1 MSYKKSIIDLYT
13 LMEAFLIGGI
23 MIKINL
29 VNENKEIEINENEK
43 LLDVL
48 KKHSS
53 DYQNYLGIKVNNKLQ
68 DLVNAEFKENDNI
81 EFLDITNKDGHRIYV
96 RTLTLIYIK
105 ACKDIFND
113 IDVEIKH
120 SLNKGLYT
128 DLQHKNLVNKYQ
140 LDKIKQRMQEIIDS
154 KRPINTR
161 FLKIHEAREI
171 FMKQGM
177 EDKVDLL
184 KNWWGDEVRVYEL
197 DGYYDN
203 FYGYLAPNT
212 EFVNKFDLRLFYPGI
227 ILSYPTRESNFE
239 VPEYIEQ
246 KKLYKVFKEA
256 EEWGNIMDVG
266 YVGALN
272 RKIVNNTIDDM
283 IRINEALHE
292 KKIAYIADEIANDK
306 NIKIVLIAG
315 PSSSG
320 KTTFA
325 QRLSIQLRVNG
336 KKTHALS
343 LDDYF
348 VDREKTP
355 RDENGDYDF
364 ETIDAL
370 DLELFNEQL
379 LNLIAGE
386 WVNVPVYNFKLGKRE
401 YTREPVKLSND
412 HIIIIEGIHGL
423 NNQLTDQIPQINKF
437 KIYISA
443 LTQLNID
450 NHNRISTSDLRLL
463 RRLVRDNTHRG
474 NNALKTMELWDN
486 VVKGTEKYIF
496 PYQENADAIF
506 NSALVY
512 ELCVIKKYA
521 EPIISE
527 IGKGSIYYPERQ
539 RLLKFLSYFKPIED
553 ESAIPNTSILREF
566 IGGSCFE

>member
-1 MSYKKSIIDLYT
+1 V
-13 LMEAFLIGGI
+13 
-23 MIKINL
+23 KIEL
-29 VNENKEIEINENEK
+29 VNENKIAEIDENK
-43 LLDVL
+43 SLFDFL
-48 KKHSS
+48 KKYTD
-53 DYQNYLGIKVNNKLQ
+53 DYTKYLGIKVNNKLQ
-68 DLVNAEFKENDNI
+68 ELVNAKFEENDKI
-81 EFLDITNKDGHRIYV
+81 EFLSISDRDGHRIYV
-96 RTLTLIYIK
+96 RTLSLIYIK
-105 ACKDIFND
+105 ACKDIFTG

-128 DLQHKNLVNKYQ
+128 ELEYKHLVNKFQ
-140 LDKIKQRMQEIIDS
+140 LENIKNRMQQIINE
-154 KRPINTR
+154 KRPINTM
-161 FLKIHEAREI
+161 FLSLDEAERI
-171 FMKQGM
+171 FLNQGM
-177 EDKVDLL
+177 KDKVELL
-184 KNWWGDEVRVYEL
+184 KYWNRDNIRVYEL
-197 DGYYDN
+197 DGYYDI

-212 EFVNKFDLRLFYPGI
+212 EFIDKFDLRLFYPGI
-227 ILSYPTRESNFE
+227 ILNYPTRESNFE
-239 VPEYIEQ
+239 LPEYIEQ

-256 EEWGNIMDVG
+256 EDWGEIMDVG

-272 RKIVNNTIDDM
+272 KKITDNTIDDM

-336 KKTHALS
+336 KKTFALS

-348 VDREKTP
+348 VDRHLTP
-355 RDENGDYDF
+355 RDEKGDYDF

-370 DLELFNEQL
+370 DLELFNDQL
-379 LNLIAGE
+379 LSLMTCE
-386 WVNVPVYNFKLGKRE
+386 TVNIPVYNFKLGKRE
-401 YTREPVKLSND
+401 YTREPITLTKD

-423 NNQLTDQIPQINKF
+423 NDRLTKQIPQINKF

-463 RRLVRDNTHRG
+463 RRIVRDNTHRG

-512 ELCVIKKYA
+512 ELCVLKKYA
-521 EPIISE
+521 EPLIKE
-527 IGKGSIYYPERQ
+527 IGKDSRFYPERQ

-553 ESAIPNTSILREF
+553 ESAIANTSILREF

>member
-1 MSYKKSIIDLYT
+1 M
-13 LMEAFLIGGI
+13 
-23 MIKINL
+23 KINL
-29 VNENKEIEINENEK
+29 VNENKIIEINENES
-43 LLDVL
+43 LFDVL
-48 KKHSS
+48 KKHRK
-53 DYQNYLGIKVNNKLQ
+53 DYQKYMGIKVNNRLQ
-68 DLVNAEFKENDNI
+68 DLVNAEFEENDNI
-81 EFLDITNKDGHRIYV
+81 EFLDITDKDGLRIYV

-128 DLQHKNLVNKYQ
+128 ELMHKHLVNKYD
-140 LDKIKQRMQEIIDS
+140 LEKIRHRMQEIIDG
-154 KRPINTR
+154 KKPINTR
-161 FLKIHEAREI
+161 FLKVKEAEEI

-177 EDKVDLL
+177 EDKVELL
-184 KNWWGDEVRVYEL
+184 KNWSSEEVRVYEL
-197 DGYYDN
+197 EGYYDN

-212 EFVNKFDLRLFYPGI
+212 EFVDKFDLRLFFPGI

-239 VPEYIEQ
+239 IPEYIEQ

-266 YVGALN
+266 YVGTLN
-272 RKIVNNTIDDM
+272 KKIVNNTIDDM

-292 KKIAYIADEIANDK
+292 KKIAYIADEITNDK

-336 KKTHALS
+336 KKTYALS

-348 VDREKTP
+348 VNRENTP
-355 RDENGDYDF
+355 KDENGDYDF

-370 DLELFNEQL
+370 DLDLFNENL
-379 LNLIAGE
+379 LALMSCETVTI
-386 WVNVPVYNFKLGKRE
+386 PTYNFKIGKRE
-401 YTREPVKLSND
+401 YTREPVKLTND

-423 NNQLTDQIPQINKF
+423 NDQLTKQIPQINKF

-463 RRLVRDNTHRG
+463 RRLVRDNIHRG
-474 NNALKTMELWDN
+474 NNVLKTMELWDN

-527 IGKGSIYYPERQ
+527 IGKDSIYYPERQ

>member
-1 MSYKKSIIDLYT
+1 V
-13 LMEAFLIGGI
+13 
-23 MIKINL
+23 KIEL
-29 VNENKEIEINENEK
+29 VNENKIAEIDENES
-43 LLDVL
+43 LFDFL
-48 KKHSS
+48 KKYTD
-53 DYQNYLGIKVNNKLQ
+53 DYTKYLGIKVNNKLQ
-68 DLVNAEFKENDNI
+68 ELVNAKFEENDKI
-81 EFLDITNKDGHRIYV
+81 EFLSIRDRDGHRIYV
-96 RTLTLIYIK
+96 RTLSLIYIK
-105 ACKDIFND
+105 ACKDIFTG

-128 DLQHKNLVNKYQ
+128 ELEYKHLVNKFQ
-140 LDKIKQRMQEIIDS
+140 LENIKNRMQQIINE
-154 KRPINTR
+154 KRPINTM
-161 FLKIHEAREI
+161 FLSLDEAERI
-171 FMKQGM
+171 FLNQGM
-177 EDKVDLL
+177 KDKVELL
-184 KNWWGDEVRVYEL
+184 KYWNRDTIRVYEL
-197 DGYYDN
+197 DGYYDI

-212 EFVNKFDLRLFYPGI
+212 EFIDKFDLRLFYPGI
-227 ILSYPTRESNFE
+227 ILNYPTRESNFE
-239 VPEYIEQ
+239 LPEYIEQ

-256 EEWGNIMDVG
+256 EDWGEIMDVG

-272 RKIVNNTIDDM
+272 KKITDNTIDDM

-336 KKTHALS
+336 KKTFALS

-348 VDREKTP
+348 VDRHLTP
-355 RDENGDYDF
+355 RDEKGDYDF

-370 DLELFNEQL
+370 DLELFNDQL
-379 LNLIAGE
+379 LSLMTCE
-386 WVNVPVYNFKLGKRE
+386 MVNIPVYNFKLGKRE
-401 YTREPVKLSND
+401 YTREPITLTKD

-423 NNQLTDQIPQINKF
+423 NDRLTKQIPQINKF

-463 RRLVRDNTHRG
+463 RRIVRDNTHRG

-512 ELCVIKKYA
+512 ELCVLKKYA
-521 EPIISE
+521 EPLIKK
-527 IGKGSIYYPERQ
+527 IGKDSRFYPERQ
-539 RLLKFLSYFKPIED
+539 RLLKFLSYFKTIED
-553 ESAIPNTSILREF
+553 ESAIANTSILREF

>member
-1 MSYKKSIIDLYT
+1 MKL
-13 LMEAFLIGGI
+13 E
-23 MIKINL
+23 L
-29 VNENKEIEINENEK
+29 VNENKIIDIDENES
-43 LLDVL
+43 LFDFL
-48 KKHSS
+48 KKNNE
-53 DYQNYLGIKVNNKLQ
+53 DYSKYLGIKVNNKLQ
-68 DLVNAEFKENDNI
+68 ELVNAEFKENNKI
-81 EFLDITNKDGHRIYV
+81 EFLSIRDRDGHRIYV

-105 ACKDIFND
+105 ACKDIFQD

-128 DLQHKNLVNKYQ
+128 ELEYKHLVNKHQ
-140 LDKIKQRMQEIIDS
+140 LENIKKRMMEIINA
-154 KRPINTR
+154 KRPINTM
-161 FLKIHEAREI
+161 FLSLNEAEKI
-171 FMKQGM
+171 FLSQGM
-177 EDKVDLL
+177 RDKVELL
-184 KNWWGDEVRVYEL
+184 KYWNQDTIRVYEL
-197 DGYYDN
+197 DGYYDT

-212 EFVNKFDLRLFYPGI
+212 EFIDKFDLRLFYPGI
-227 ILSYPTRESNFE
+227 ILNYPTRENNFE
-239 VPEYIEQ
+239 LPEYIEQ

-256 EEWGNIMDVG
+256 EEWGEIMDVG

-272 RKIVNNTIDDM
+272 KKITNNTIDDM

-292 KKIAYIADEIANDK
+292 KKIAYIADEIADDK

-336 KKTHALS
+336 KKTFALS

-348 VDREKTP
+348 VDRHLTP
-355 RDENGDYDF
+355 RDEKGELDF

-379 LNLIAGE
+379 ISLMSCE
-386 WVNVPVYNFKLGKRE
+386 TVNIPVYNFKLGKRE
-401 YTREPVKLSND
+401 YTREPVTLTND

-423 NNQLTDQIPQINKF
+423 NDELTKQIPQINKF

-463 RRLVRDNTHRG
+463 RRIVRDNTHRG

-496 PYQENADAIF
+496 PFQENSDAIF

-512 ELCVIKKYA
+512 ELCVLKKYA
-521 EPIISE
+521 EPLIKEISYDS
-527 IGKGSIYYPERQ
+527 KFYPEKQ

-553 ESAIPNTSILREF
+553 ETAIVNTSILREF

>member
-1 MSYKKSIIDLYT
+1 M
-13 LMEAFLIGGI
+13 
-23 MIKINL
+23 KILL
-29 VNENKEIEINENEK
+29 VNENKVLDIEKNES
-43 LLDVL
+43 LLDLL
-48 KKHSS
+48 KKTYKE
-53 DYQNYLGIKVNNKLQ
+53 DYNKYLGIKVNNKLQ
-68 DLVNAEFKENDNI
+68 ELMNAEFNENDNI
-81 EFLDITNKDGHRIYV
+81 EFLNIKDRDGHRIYI
-96 RTLTLIYIK
+96 RTLSLIYIK
-105 ACKDIFND
+105 ACKDVLK
-113 IDVEIKH
+113 DVNVTIKH

-128 DLQHKNLVNKYQ
+128 ELEFKHLANKNQ
-140 LDKIKQRMQEIIDS
+140 LESIKKRMQEIIDA
-154 KRPINTR
+154 KRPINTI
-161 FLKIHEAREI
+161 FLSIKEAEEV
-171 FMKQGM
+171 FLKQGM
-177 EDKVDLL
+177 SDKVELL
-184 KNWWGDEVRVYEL
+184 KYWIGDNIRIYEI
-197 DGYYDN
+197 DGYYDT

-212 EFVNKFDLRLFYPGI
+212 EFIDKFDLRMFYPGI
-227 ILSYPTRESNFE
+227 ILNYPTRENNFE
-239 VPEYIEQ
+239 IPEYIEQ
-246 KKLYKVFKEA
+246 KKLYKIFKEA
-256 EEWGNIMDVG
+256 EDWGGIMDVG

-272 RKIVNNTIDDM
+272 KKIDNNTIDDM

-336 KKTHALS
+336 KKTFALS

-348 VDREKTP
+348 VDRHLTP
-355 RDENGDYDF
+355 KDENGEVDF

-379 LNLIAGE
+379 LSLISCE
-386 WVNVPVYNFKLGKRE
+386 NVSIPVYNFKLGKRE
-401 YTREPVKLSND
+401 YTREPVTLTKD

-423 NNQLTDQIPQINKF
+423 NDELTKQIPQINKF
-437 KIYISA
+437 KVYISA

-450 NHNRISTSDLRLL
+450 NHNRISTSDLRLI
-463 RRLVRDNTHRG
+463 RRIVRDNTHRG

-486 VVKGTEKYIF
+486 VIRGAERYIF
-496 PYQENADAIF
+496 PFQENADAIF

-512 ELCVIKKYA
+512 ELCVLKKYA
-521 EPIISE
+521 EPLIKE
-527 IGKGSIYYPERQ
+527 IKKDSKFYPERQ

-553 ESAIPNTSILREF
+553 ESAIANTSILREF

>member
-1 MSYKKSIIDLYT
+1 MII
-13 LMEAFLIGGI
+13 E
-23 MIKINL
+23 L
-29 VNENKEIEINENEK
+29 VNENKIIDVDENES
-43 LLDVL
+43 LFDLL
-48 KKHSS
+48 KKHND
-53 DYQNYLGIKVNNKLQ
+53 DYNKYLGIKVNNKLQ
-68 DLVNAEFKENDNI
+68 DLVNAEFKENDKI
-81 EFLDITNKDGHRIYV
+81 EYLSIKDRDGHRIYV

-105 ACKDIFND
+105 ACKDVFEN
-113 IDVEIKH
+113 IDVDIKH

-128 DLQHKNLVNKYQ
+128 ELKFNNLVNKIQ
-140 LDKIKQRMQEIIDS
+140 LNKIKNKMQEIIDA
-154 KRPINTR
+154 KRPINTM
-161 FLKIHEAREI
+161 FLSLDEAEKI
-171 FMKQGM
+171 FLKQGM
-177 EDKVDLL
+177 KDKVELL
-184 KNWWGDEVRVYEL
+184 KNWTGDCIRVYEL
-197 DGYYDN
+197 DGYYDT

-227 ILSYPTRESNFE
+227 ILNYPTKENNFE
-239 VPEYIEQ
+239 IPEYIEH
-246 KKLYKVFKEA
+246 KKIYKVFKEA
-256 EEWGNIMDVG
+256 EDWGEIMDVG

-272 RKIVNNTIDDM
+272 KKITNKSIDDM

-336 KKTHALS
+336 KKTFALS

-348 VDREKTP
+348 IDRHLTP
-355 RDENGDYDF
+355 KDENGELDF
-364 ETIDAL
+364 ETINAL
-370 DLELFNEQL
+370 DLDLFNEQL
-379 LNLIAGE
+379 LSLMTCDT
-386 WVNVPVYNFKLGKRE
+386 VNIPVYNFKLGKRE
-401 YTREPVKLSND
+401 YTREPITLTKD

-423 NNQLTDQIPQINKF
+423 NDQLTTQIPQVNKF

-486 VVKGTEKYIF
+486 VVRGAEKYIF
-496 PYQENADAIF
+496 PFQENADAIF

-512 ELCVIKKYA
+512 ELCVLKKYA
-521 EPIISE
+521 EPLIKE
-527 IGKGSIYYPERQ
+527 INKDSKFYPERQ
-539 RLLKFLSYFKPIED
+539 RLLKFLSYFKTIED
-553 ESAIPNTSILREF
+553 EVAIPNTSILREF